1 MSRATA
7 EQKLQEQFLVRREHE
22 LREREMELVERELNI
37 IILQQTMKQPVV
49 KKRKG
54 RFHRSHI
61 KHLRTGDISDPMG
74 RFALDE
80 QH

>member
-1 MSRATA
+1 M
-7 EQKLQEQFLVRREHE
+7 RREHE

-37 IILQQTMKQPVV
+37 MIFQQTMKQPVV

-61 KHLRTGDISDPMG
+61 KHIRGGLDISDPMG
-74 RFALDE
+74 MLEIFV
-80 QH
+80 